1 MRNIIIVFHSFKPSL
16 YFLIVSLLTF
26 VFYQHRLDY
35 IFVCSLHCW
44 SRNRHWEIQFNR
56 QSGFKQAKNVPIRAV
71 KRTEFVLWK
80 HQITLSIN
88 YLIYYHKMFGMTFFI
103 VFPGNSEMMM
113 KALFYIFDISWYSYK
128 DICFQRTKLLV
139 LIT

>member
-103 VFPGNSEMMM
+103 VFPGWWW
-113 KALFYIFDISWYSYK
+113 KPYFTYLIFLDILIRIFVFKEQSYWY
-128 DICFQRTKLLV
+128 
-139 LIT
+139 